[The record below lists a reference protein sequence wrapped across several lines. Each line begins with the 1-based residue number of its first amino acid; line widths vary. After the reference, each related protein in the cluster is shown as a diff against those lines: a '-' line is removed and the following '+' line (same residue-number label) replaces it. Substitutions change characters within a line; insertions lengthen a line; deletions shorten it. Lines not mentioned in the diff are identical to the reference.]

1 MSVAQAATV
10 KLNKKAITLE
20 VGKSTTLKVTG
31 TKKKVT
37 WSSNKK
43 SVATVSSSGKVT
55 AKKAGTA
62 VITAKVGNKKYTCK
76 VTVKEAVNP
85 LVKNAP
91 FTAIEEKNGKISYV
105 VPKDWKK
112 EILGEQDG
120 SASILF
126 YPENKNGTSGN
137 SNITLTI
144 MKTGMPKYDISLLK
158 TIVTEDLVKQQMAQ
172 RGITVDLKDFKQSD
186 YEATL
191 GSALKTEYSLTYN
204 NIEMKQVL
212 YHLSVNNY
220 LFQVTITDVG
230 NEETPDVYTAGE
242 YLLNSITVGK

>member
-1 MSVAQAATV
+1 
-10 KLNKKAITLE
+10 
-20 VGKSTTLKVTG
+20 
-31 TKKKVT
+31 
-37 WSSNKK
+37 
-43 SVATVSSSGKVT
+43 
-55 AKKAGTA
+55 
-62 VITAKVGNKKYTCK
+62 
-76 VTVKEAVNP
+76 
-85 LVKNAP
+85 
-91 FTAIEEKNGKISYV
+91 
-105 VPKDWKK
+105 
-112 EILGEQDG
+112 
-120 SASILF
+120 
-126 YPENKNGTSGN
+126 
-137 SNITLTI
+137 

-212 YHLSVNNY
+212 YHLSVDNY